1 MVFAIS
7 LIAFTCAKSMNKILF
22 IAALFL
28 IGYPIGL
35 WFEHKL
41 IDAVPLQEI
50 TVPHY
55 EKRTTMSLE
64 VRQCRMHF
72 EALSLQAYL
81 DCRKSVKGVID

>member
-1 MVFAIS
+1 
-7 LIAFTCAKSMNKILF
+7 MNKILF

-64 VRQCRMHF
+64 VRKCRMHF
-72 EALSLQAYL
+72 ETVGRMQAYL
-81 DCRKSVKGVID
+81 DCRNGVTDI